1 MFTESNGF
9 LVLSSLFYF
18 KNPKR
23 HLFVNIDLIAA
34 AMLDSP
40 PHNVHSDPHWGTKWK
55 DKQTRG
61 TSGKLRRHLFLV
73 IVFLD
78 DPL

>member
-40 PHNVHSDPHWGTKWK
+40 PLTMCIQTHTGGPNGKTSRQGEPVENSK
-55 DKQTRG
+55 DIF
-61 TSGKLRRHLFLV
+61 SS
-73 IVFLD
+73 
-78 DPL
+78 